1 MKNMNCEKCDADPL
15 WRHSESL
22 PSSLMRSLFVRVLI
36 AFFRIHRFLSGR
48 MFTDQRVWF
57 RMIGSELV
65 PGYRLSW
72 LSFINR
78 HYICFT
84 RIRRFRWHRSSLFHG
99 MNVKYRRSKI
109 NN

>member
-1 MKNMNCEKCDADPL
+1 MKNVTQIL
-15 WRHSESL
+15 VVHSESL

-72 LSFINR
+72 FSFFNR

-84 RIRRFRWHRSSLFHG
+84 EDKAVSLASFFLIS
-99 MNVKYRRSKI
+99 RDER
-109 NN
+109 